1 MMVSVRMNT
10 YMPVCPLV
18 VIIDLSSLLGLGSSQ
33 MDTSLDQSFE
43 NIITEFYEVW
53 KKCKRQLMH
62 GLRYIRGD
70 Q

>member
-18 VIIDLSSLLGLGSSQ
+18 VIIDLSSLLGLGLSQ

-43 NIITEFYEVW
+43 NIITEFYEV
-53 KKCKRQLMH
+53 
-62 GLRYIRGD
+62 
-70 Q
+70 